1 MANVIWGQFRHWI
14 SGRRKRQSSWML
26 PVHCQHSHID
36 QRKALIIPMIPFIIP
51 MSPGHC
57 VLVNNTHSVRTPF
70 ESHKFSKGFLS
81 SLYSKVK
88 KKISTFKCEIKRF

>member
-1 MANVIWGQFRHWI
+1 
-14 SGRRKRQSSWML
+14 ML

-88 KKISTFKCEIKRF
+88 KKYKLLNVKSRDFKGFEIVFDF